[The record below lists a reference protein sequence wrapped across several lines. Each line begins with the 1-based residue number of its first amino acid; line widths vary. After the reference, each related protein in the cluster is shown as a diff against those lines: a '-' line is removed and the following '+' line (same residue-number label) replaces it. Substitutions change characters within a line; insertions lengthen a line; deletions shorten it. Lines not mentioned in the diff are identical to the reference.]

1 MPPVASLI
9 PELEEVLQHGS
20 PEKHGDVLRQI
31 TTLFLQSAPRFNED
45 HIRLFD
51 DVFGRLIE
59 EIESKARA
67 ELSRRLA
74 PIANAP
80 TELIRRLAEDDDI
93 MVAGPV
99 LAKSPRL
106 ADTDLLSI
114 ARSKGQ
120 PHLYAISGRENLN
133 ESITDVLVS
142 RGDQDVVRKVAENPG
157 ARLSDSGYARLVKR
171 AERDSALA
179 ESVAQ
184 RSDIPAYLFRELLL
198 RATEVV
204 QRRLLAAAKPET
216 QAEIRRVLAKVSTE
230 VGSGVPADRDF
241 SAAWADIDKLAAA
254 GTLDERCLADHAGKG
269 RYEHA
274 VVALSRLCA
283 VPIEVVDK
291 LMNGE
296 RPDPILILCKANG
309 FSWSTARA
317 LILVR
322 PGLGGKSSATLDEA
336 QANFERLS
344 PATAQRVVRFW
355 QAGQGRAGESLSRA
369 G

>member
-120 PHLYAISGRENLN
+120 SHLYAISGRENLN

-230 VGSGVPADRDF
+230 VGAGVPADRDF

-269 RYEHA
+269 RYEHT
-274 VVALSRLCA
+274 VVALSKLCA

>member
-59 EIESKARA
+59 EIEAKARA

-80 TELIRRLAEDDDI
+80 TEIIRRLAEDDDI
-93 MVAGPV
+93 MIAGPI

-106 ADTDLLSI
+106 ADADILSI

-120 PHLYAISGRENLN
+120 SHLYAISARESLT
-133 ESITDVLVS
+133 ESITDILVS
-142 RGDQDVVRKVAENPG
+142 RGDQEVVRKMAENPG
-157 ARLSDSGYARLVKR
+157 ARLSDTGYARLVKR

-184 RSDIPAYLFRELLL
+184 RADIPAYLFRELVL

-204 QRRLLAAAKPET
+204 QRRLLAAARPET
-216 QAEIRRVLAKVSTE
+216 QAEIRRVLTKVSSE
-230 VGSGVPADRDF
+230 VGAGMPADRDF
-241 SAAWADIDKLAAA
+241 SAALADIDRLVAA
-254 GTLDERCLADHAGKG
+254 GTLDQACLIEHAGKG
-269 RYEHA
+269 RYEHTA
-274 VVALSRLCA
+274 VALAKLCA
-283 VPIEVVDK
+283 VPLEVVDK
-291 LMNGE
+291 LMYGE

-322 PGLGGKSSATLDEA
+322 PGTRGKSSATLDEA

-355 QAGQGRAGESLSRA
+355 QAGHGRAAEGVSPA